1 MNLEQ
6 ISKHISTAMD
16 LIDLAAEG
24 MKREIDW
31 NDAEAVDLSY
41 RLQETGGRLLK
52 IRHEINKKYKEEQP

>member
-6 ISKHISTAMD
+6 INKCISAAMD
-16 LIDLAAEG
+16 LIDLAAEE

-31 NDAEAVDLSY
+31 NDAESVDFSY

-52 IRHEINKKYKEEQP
+52 IRHEINKKYKED